1 MASRAF
7 LSEKS
12 FGKLKIYTGKCF
24 WKQQNNTEIRY
35 NYISV
40 KTNAGCIPAYGGN
53 GFDMRNILKQ
63 YFGFDKF
70 RPRQEEIIDSVME
83 GKNTLGILPTG
94 SGKSICFQVPG
105 LKYPGLTLVISPLIS
120 LMRDQVESLNSQG
133 IPSAYLNS
141 TLKKKEIDALMKNL
155 EAGHYQF
162 LYVAPERFNSEEFK
176 ALIRR
181 LDVPLIAFDEAH
193 CISKWGH
200 DFRPSYQSIIPI
212 LKELLPDAVT
222 IGLTATATL
231 EVQENIQELLGID
244 TENVFTTSVARENLH
259 LSVDRTY
266 QREQFILSY
275 IQSHPEASGI
285 VYAATRAEVEK
296 ISLFLEDNGVDNVI
310 YHGGLGKEERNS
322 NQQQFVSGV
331 RDIAVATNAFGM
343 GIDKPDIRFIIHHNL
358 PGDIESY
365 YQEIGRAGRDGK
377 VSECILLSS
386 PRDVNLHQFFID
398 RSNSSDQYKDHM
410 RAKLDRMIQ
419 YNRTSK
425 CLSSFITKYFD
436 PDEYVEECLTC
447 SNCKNS
453 EREYDMTEE
462 AATVLELIAECD
474 LPLTK
479 EQTIQVLRGEKSE
492 NVTSHSLEEME
503 SFGRMENY
511 LTGEINHVLEELI
524 SRGYVHIEEELL
536 HTVGK
541 SEVIS
546 NGEAVLMTV
555 PFRKHFN
562 EKVDISTA
570 SSPNEM
576 LYEKLAETREKLACK
591 YDVPEEEIFT
601 DTTLRDFAK
610 KMPGSKQDMVNI
622 QGVGNYKLKH
632 YCPHFLETIR
642 SHREGVFV
650 TE

>member
-1 MASRAF
+1 
-7 LSEKS
+7 
-12 FGKLKIYTGKCF
+12 
-24 WKQQNNTEIRY
+24 
-35 NYISV
+35 
-40 KTNAGCIPAYGGN
+40 
-53 GFDMRNILKQ
+53 MRNILKQ

-70 RPRQEEIIDSVME
+70 RPKQEEIINSVVA
-83 GKNTLGILPTG
+83 GNNTLGILPTG

-120 LMRDQVESLNSQG
+120 LMRDQVEALNNQG
-133 IPSAYLNS
+133 IPAAYLNS
-141 TLKKKEIDALMKNL
+141 TLKKREIDSLMANL

-162 LYVAPERFNSEEFK
+162 LYVAPERFNNGEFTN
-176 ALIRR
+176 LIKR

-212 LKELLPDAVT
+212 LKSLLPDAVT
-222 IGLTATATL
+222 VGLTATATL
-231 EVQENIQELLGID
+231 EVQENIQELLDIGM
-244 TENVFTTSVARENLH
+244 ENVFTTSVARENLH
-259 LSVDRTY
+259 LNVNTTY

-275 IQSHPEASGI
+275 IQGKPGLSGI
-285 VYAATRAEVEK
+285 IYAATRAEVEK
-296 ISLFLEDNGVDNVI
+296 ISLFLTDNGVDNVI
-310 YHGGLGKEERNS
+310 YHGGLGKEERNR
-322 NQQQFVSGV
+322 NQQQFVTG
-331 RDIAVATNAFGM
+331 DTNIAVATNAFGM

-365 YQEIGRAGRDGK
+365 YQEIGRAGRDGQ

-386 PRDVNLHQFFID
+386 PRDINLHQFFID
-398 RSNSSDQYKDHM
+398 RSSSSEQYKDHM

-436 PDEYVEECLTC
+436 PDEYVEECLVC

-453 EREYDMTEE
+453 ERSYDMTGE
-462 AATVLELIAECD
+462 AKTIVELTRNCE

-479 EQTIQVLRGEKSE
+479 EQTIQVLRGEMTE
-492 NVTSHSLEEME
+492 NVTSHSLEQVE
-503 SFGRMENY
+503 SFGRMDSY
-511 LTGEINHVLEELI
+511 LTSEINHLLEEMVL
-524 SRGYVHIEEELL
+524 RGYLHLEEEHLY
-536 HTVGK
+536 TVSK
-541 SEVIS
+541 SEMILD
-546 NGEAVLMTV
+546 GDLTLKTV

-570 SSPNEM
+570 SSPNE
-576 LYEKLAETREKLACK
+576 LLFRKLAETRTLVADK
-591 YDVPEEEIFT
+591 YNLTEEDIFT
-601 DTTLRDFAK
+601 DATLREFAK
-610 KMPGSKQDMVNI
+610 KMPASKQDMVNI

-632 YCPHFLETIR
+632 YCPHFLETI
-642 SHREGVFV
+642 SAHQESVFV

>member
-1 MASRAF
+1 MPV
-7 LSEKS
+7 
-12 FGKLKIYTGKCF
+12 
-24 WKQQNNTEIRY
+24 Q
-35 NYISV
+35 
-40 KTNAGCIPAYGGN
+40 PAYGGN

-70 RPRQEEIIDSVME
+70 RPRQEEIINSVIA
-83 GKNTLGILPTG
+83 GDNTLGILPTG

-120 LMRDQVESLNSQG
+120 LMRDQVETLNSQD
-133 IPSAYLNS
+133 IPAAYLNS
-141 TLKKKEIDALMKNL
+141 TLKKREISALMKKL

-162 LYVAPERFNSEEFK
+162 LYVAPERFNNEEFK
-176 ALIRR
+176 TLIRR

-212 LKELLPDAVT
+212 LKDLLPDAVT

-231 EVQENIQELLGID
+231 EVQENIQELLRIE
-244 TENVFTTSVARENLH
+244 TKNVFTTSVARENLH
-259 LSVDRTY
+259 LSINSTY

-275 IQSHPEASGI
+275 IQKRPEASGI

-310 YHGGLGKEERNS
+310 YHGGLGKEERNN
-322 NQQQFVSGV
+322 NQQTFVSGGKN
-331 RDIAVATNAFGM
+331 IAVATNAFGM

-365 YQEIGRAGRDGK
+365 YQEIGRAGRDGD

-398 RSNSSDQYKDHM
+398 RSSSSDQYKDHM
-410 RAKLDRMIQ
+410 RAKLDKMIQ

-436 PDEYVEECLTC
+436 PDEYVEECNTC
-447 SNCKNS
+447 SNCKNP
-453 EREYDMTEE
+453 ERDYDMTRE
-462 AATVLELIAECD
+462 ATAVTRLIAECE

-479 EQTIQVLRGEKSE
+479 EQAIQVLRGEKSE
-492 NVTSHSLEEME
+492 NVTSHSLEEQQ
-503 SFGRMENY
+503 SFGRMESY
-511 LTGEINHVLEELI
+511 LTGEINHILEELI
-524 SRGYVHIEEELL
+524 LRGYIHIEEEHLY
-536 HTVGK
+536 TAEK
-541 SEVIS
+541 
-546 NGEAVLMTV
+546 GEAILKGEVALKTV
-555 PFRKHFN
+555 PFRKHYN
-562 EKVDISTA
+562 EKVDVSTA
-570 SSPNEM
+570 SSPNE
-576 LYEKLAETREKLACK
+576 LLFGKLDETRRCLAEK
-591 YDVPEEEIFT
+591 YDVSEEEIFT
-601 DTTLRDFAK
+601 NATLREFAK
-610 KMPGSKQDMVNI
+610 KMPGSKQEMVNI
-622 QGVGNYKLKH
+622 QGVGSYKLK
-632 YCPHFLETIR
+632 YYSPHFIETIS
-642 SHREGVFV
+642 SHREGAFV

>member
-1 MASRAF
+1 
-7 LSEKS
+7 
-12 FGKLKIYTGKCF
+12 
-24 WKQQNNTEIRY
+24 
-35 NYISV
+35 
-40 KTNAGCIPAYGGN
+40 
-53 GFDMRNILKQ
+53 MRNILKQ

-70 RPRQEEIIDSVME
+70 RPKQEEIINSVMA

-94 SGKSICFQVPG
+94 SGKSLCFQVPG

-120 LMRDQVESLNSQG
+120 LMRDQVEALNSQG
-133 IPSAYLNS
+133 IPAAYLNS
-141 TLKKKEIDALMKNL
+141 TLKKKEIDSLMVDL

-162 LYVAPERFNSEEFK
+162 LYVAPERFNSEEFN

-212 LKELLPDAVT
+212 LKKLLPDAVT

-231 EVQENIQELLGID
+231 EVQENIQELLGIE

-259 LSVDRTY
+259 LSVNRTY

-275 IQSHPEASGI
+275 IQKRSDVSGI
-285 VYAATRAEVEK
+285 IYAATRAEVEK
-296 ISLFLEDNGVDNVI
+296 ISLFLKDNGVDNVI
-310 YHGGLGKEERNS
+310 YHGGLGKGERNG
-322 NQQQFVSGV
+322 NQQQFVSGEK
-331 RDIAVATNAFGM
+331 DIAVATNAFGM

-365 YQEIGRAGRDGK
+365 YQEIGRAGRDGA

-398 RSNSSDQYKDHM
+398 RSSSSDQYKDHM

-419 YNRTSK
+419 YSRTSK

-447 SNCKNS
+447 SNCKNP
-453 EREYDMTEE
+453 ERVYDMTSE
-462 AATVLELIAECD
+462 AAVIVELVEVCE
-474 LPLTK
+474 LPLTR
-479 EQTIQVLRGEKSE
+479 EQIIQVLRGEQSE
-492 NVTSHSLEEME
+492 NITSHSLEELE

-511 LTGEINHVLEELI
+511 LTGEISHVLEELI
-524 SRGYVHIEEELL
+524 FRGWLHIEEELL
-536 HTVGK
+536 YTVPR
-541 SEVIS
+541 SEAVLS
-546 NGEAVLMTV
+546 GEAVLKTV

-562 EKVDISTA
+562 EKVDVSTA
-570 SSPNEM
+570 SSPNE
-576 LYEKLAETREKLACK
+576 LFFRKLTETRKALAEK
-591 YDVPEEEIFT
+591 YEVHEEDIFT
-601 DTTLRDFAK
+601 DATLREFAK
-610 KMPGSKQDMVNI
+610 KMPGSKQDMVTI
-622 QGVGNYKLKH
+622 QGVGSYKLKH

-642 SHREGVFV
+642 SHKEGVFV